1 MPLKIIKWA
10 FILGIT
16 TILVLSTWFSIEFY
30 FAVKSLPKEI
40 SFEVEKGRKVEEIA
54 QNLKESGVIQK
65 KWPLL
70 LGYKLFYSHQSLKA
84 GEYRLQLP
92 LSAKQ
97 VLSILI
103 EGKVY
108 LHALTIPEGLTRREI
123 AAHIESFSSMKKE
136 KFLEAS
142 SNTNRIS
149 SWDKEASSLEGY
161 LFPETY
167 HFPKGVS
174 AEEVV
179 EAMVS
184 EFEKTFHQEW
194 KKRAQELGMSIREIV
209 ILSSLVEKE
218 TSIPEERRLISAVFH
233 NRLKRGMKLDCDPT
247 IIYIL
252 KEEGRFT
259 GRLRTKDLRLDSPYN
274 TYLYPGLPPSPIC
287 NPGKESMEAALYP
300 SEENYLYFVS
310 KNNGSHKFSY
320 TLKEHLK
327 AVREYQK

>member
-1 MPLKIIKWA
+1 MLLKIIKWA
-10 FILGIT
+10 FLLGIT

-30 FAVKSLPKEI
+30 FTAKILPKEV
-40 SFEVEKGRKVEEIA
+40 SFEVEKGEKVEEIA
-54 QNLKESGVIQK
+54 QNLKESGIIQK
-65 KWPLL
+65 TWPLL

-84 GEYRLQLP
+84 GEYRIQLL
-92 LSAKQ
+92 LSPKQ

-108 LHALTIPEGLTRREI
+108 LHSLTIPEGLTRREI
-123 AAHIESFSSMKKE
+123 AVYIDSFPSMNKE
-136 KFLEAS
+136 IFLEAS
-142 SNTNRIS
+142 SNTNLIS
-149 SWDKEASSLEGY
+149 LWDKEASSLEGY

-179 EAMVS
+179 EAMVT
-184 EFEKTFHQEW
+184 EFEKTFCQEW
-194 KKRAQELGMSIREIV
+194 KERAQKLGMSIREIV
-209 ILSSLVEKE
+209 TLSSLIEKE
-218 TSIPEERRLISAVFH
+218 TSIPEERKLISAVFH
-233 NRLKRGMKLDCDPT
+233 NRLERGMKLDCDPT

-274 TYLYPGLPPSPIC
+274 TYLYAGLPPSPIC